1 MANPQPAQKSHFTHA
16 EEHEEDLDP
25 NVWVSQ
31 TQRMLDDLPQG
42 KQDPK
47 HLHLASLYDPAKFDR
62 FDEGAKEAAEAIRNV
77 SFPPSRSDRDRK
89 IGDMPAGEAW
99 GGVHKGTGFDPKP
112 NEAEWK
118 VF

>member
-1 MANPQPAQKSHFTHA
+1 M
-16 EEHEEDLDP
+16 
-25 NVWVSQ
+25 
-31 TQRMLDDLPQG
+31 
-42 KQDPK
+42 
-47 HLHLASLYDPAKFDR
+47 
-62 FDEGAKEAAEAIRNV
+62 
-77 SFPPSRSDRDRK
+77 SFPPSRSGRERK